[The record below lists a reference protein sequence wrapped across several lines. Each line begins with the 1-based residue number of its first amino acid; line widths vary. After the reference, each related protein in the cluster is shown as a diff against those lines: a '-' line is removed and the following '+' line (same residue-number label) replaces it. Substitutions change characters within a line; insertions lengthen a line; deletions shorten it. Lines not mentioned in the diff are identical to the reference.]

1 VPYMLVIG
9 EKEVN
14 ENKLAVRK
22 QGEGDMGTKTIEEFI
37 EIIVKE
43 KPNKY

>member
-1 VPYMLVIG
+1 MVG
-9 EKEVN
+9 FWGKG
-14 ENKLAVRK
+14 VRKKTGWK
-22 QGEGDMGTKTIEEFI
+22 QGEGDMGTKTIEEFV